1 MGGGRGRRE
10 RGRVYEAYEVKNK
23 RQKLRCLLLRR
34 KKIYLF
40 IYEVIKT
47 ETGRPPSRERTRHV
61 DTRVHYLRELVRDDH
76 VKLLKCAG
84 PQNVAD
90 APDQKPFASSPFQTS
105 AIHVGHTYSFF
116 SFLSLSKDWTG
127 PDGVLQY
134 HHTMRIPSRT
144 RRLRNI
150 SSVCALVC
158 MCVCR
163 YDP

>member
-1 MGGGRGRRE
+1 V
-10 RGRVYEAYEVKNK
+10 RVYEAYEVKNK

-90 APDQKPFASSPFQTS
+90 ALTKSLLRPA
-105 AIHVGHTYSFF
+105 
-116 SFLSLSKDWTG
+116 LSKHRQYMWGTRIPFSAFYLSQDWTA

-134 HHTMRIPSRT
+134 HHTMRTPSRK
-144 RRLRNI
+144 
-150 SSVCALVC
+150 
-158 MCVCR
+158 
-163 YDP
+163 